1 MSMSKKRPTFLRLVI
16 SLLLGALISGGI
28 LFWAQP
34 HYQAFA
40 DASIFSQPFLI
51 IAGIAALV
59 IALFLFIP
67 AQKPLRLFKWLFR
80 IVILAVVVALIF
92 GLGGF
97 YVAQD
102 DFIYMEGRR
111 EINAEAALAQNPQV
125 EEVLVKGEKG
135 EQYQGYVL
143 KSAEQSAGLILYF
156 GGNGE
161 LAAGRIHTLVRDN
174 AAAILSGLD
183 FMMIDYPGYGQSQGK
198 PSEDSVMDMARA
210 AYAAAKLRA
219 GDKPLVLAGWSLGT
233 GAATALAEENLAA
246 GLVLMAPFYNGTEL
260 VNSYIQNQF
269 DVEEGLFS
277 RVPTWLVRNKYEND
291 ERARE
296 TTIPVLV
303 LGGKQDSLIPV
314 IQAENLS
321 RQYANA
327 QLELL
332 EGGHTAPW
340 SEMQSFQSMAA
351 FLRQVVS
358 AQVLAP

>member
-135 EQYQGYVL
+135 EQYQG
-143 KSAEQSAGLILYF
+143 
-156 GGNGE
+156 
-161 LAAGRIHTLVRDN
+161 
-174 AAAILSGLD
+174 
-183 FMMIDYPGYGQSQGK
+183 
-198 PSEDSVMDMARA
+198 
-210 AYAAAKLRA
+210 
-219 GDKPLVLAGWSLGT
+219 
-233 GAATALAEENLAA
+233 
-246 GLVLMAPFYNGTEL
+246 
-260 VNSYIQNQF
+260 
-269 DVEEGLFS
+269 
-277 RVPTWLVRNKYEND
+277 
-291 ERARE
+291 
-296 TTIPVLV
+296 
-303 LGGKQDSLIPV
+303 
-314 IQAENLS
+314 
-321 RQYANA
+321 
-327 QLELL
+327 
-332 EGGHTAPW
+332 
-340 SEMQSFQSMAA
+340 
-351 FLRQVVS
+351 
-358 AQVLAP
+358 

>member
-1 MSMSKKRPTFLRLVI
+1 M
-16 SLLLGALISGGI
+16 
-28 LFWAQP
+28 
-34 HYQAFA
+34 
-40 DASIFSQPFLI
+40 
-51 IAGIAALV
+51 
-59 IALFLFIP
+59 
-67 AQKPLRLFKWLFR
+67 
-80 IVILAVVVALIF
+80 
-92 GLGGF
+92 
-97 YVAQD
+97 
-102 DFIYMEGRR
+102 
-111 EINAEAALAQNPQV
+111 
-125 EEVLVKGEKG
+125 
-135 EQYQGYVL
+135 

>member
-143 KSAEQSAGLILYF
+143 KSAEKSAGLILYF